1 MREVRPWLVCCL
13 VLLPVLGAYANA
25 PSVGFMWDDQL
36 LIQQNVE
43 VHELHAPWSYLT
55 RVFWQHTFLYGGGH
69 AFYRPLVNFSF
80 ALDWQLWGGA
90 ASGFHITNLVLHLLV
105 CTLVFSLAM
114 SRGATAWA
122 AGVCTALFG
131 VMPRLT
137 ESVTWVVGRTD
148 VLAALFVLSALL
160 LSARKGWWRGPVVAL
175 LIFFG
180 LLSKEIALVGVLVL
194 LAEAALRVRSKES
207 SLRDEAIAAAP
218 LGVAVIAWLVLRSS
232 VPSADPLRL
241 HDPQTFLAGV
251 GNYVWMVMTPWNA
264 HAQLGLVLAP
274 ESWAVGLGLVSSL
287 AFPFVLWRLARS
299 QTPWRAVWAG
309 GAAVGI
315 VMVTLLA
322 LTVYTMASDRFL
334 YLPLAM
340 LAVVAAQWKWSRPAL
355 AVAALAVVALAVTTF
370 LRNEVWANPLR
381 FWRDVVA
388 NADARNPGA
397 IAGLGDAYFDLNRLE
412 DAKTQFERAESV
424 NRELIATT
432 FVRGWSGHSPW
443 PLSIAVTD
451 SRLGFDSAAVSRLEP
466 LVRAEPRWRRAA
478 YSLVLV
484 RARAGDFAGAREQL
498 SRAREQFGDDEF
510 LRDLERRIRDGETG
524 VRGEDAL
531 TRARALHSL
540 AATRKAEAEYL
551 RVENEEAWRWLV
563 VYGTEAD
570 ARAAAAKLPGDEGVQ
585 AELNER
591 FPPGE

>member
-25 PSVGFMWDDQL
+25 PSVGFMWDDQI
-36 LIQQNVE
+36 LIQENVE
-43 VHELHAPWSYLT
+43 VHTLHSPWSYLT
-55 RVFWQHTFLYGGGH
+55 RVFWQHAFMYGEGH
-69 AFYRPLVNFSF
+69 AFYRPFVNFSF
-80 ALDWQLWGGA
+80 AVDWQLWNGA
-90 ASGFHITNLVLHLLV
+90 PAGFHLVNLLLHLAV
-105 CTLVFSLAM
+105 CVLVFALAVT
-114 SRGATAWA
+114 RGANAWS
-122 AGVCTALFG
+122 AGACTALFG

-148 VLAALFVLSALL
+148 VLASFFVLLALL
-160 LSARKGWWRGPVVAL
+160 LLPPQGARAWWRNVAAMAL
-175 LIFFG
+175 VFLG
-180 LLSKEIALVGVLVL
+180 LLSKEVALVGALVIA
-194 LAEAALRVRSKES
+194 AESALRVRSKES
-207 SLRDEAIAAAP
+207 TWRAEAVT
-218 LGVAVIAWLVLRSS
+218 LGALGLGVIAWFALRAGVSS
-232 VPSADPLRL
+232 SAPLRL
-241 HDPQTFLAGV
+241 HTPNTFLAGV
-251 GNYVWMVMTPWNA
+251 GTYVWMLLTPWNPE
-264 HAQLGLVLAP
+264 AQIGLVFKP
-274 ESWAVGLGLVSSL
+274 ESWAVVLGFVSS
-287 AFPFVLWRLARS
+287 VLLGWLLVRS
-299 QTPWRAVWAG
+299 WKAAPWRAVWLG
-309 GAAVGI
+309 GAAAGV
-315 VMVTLLA
+315 VMVTLLV

-340 LAVVAAQWKWSRPAL
+340 SAVVAAQLRWNR
-355 AVAALAVVALAVTTF
+355 AALAISLVVVVAFAIVTF
-370 LRNEVWANPLR
+370 RRNEVWASPLR
-381 FWRDVVA
+381 FWRQVVA
-388 NADARNPGA
+388 TAHPDNPGA
-397 IAGLGDAYFDLNRLE
+397 IAGLGDAMFDLNRFE
-412 DAKTQFERAESV
+412 DAKPLFERAEAMRV
-424 NRELIATT
+424 WE
-432 FVRGWSGHSPW
+432 GHSPW

-451 SRLGFDSAAVSRLEP
+451 SRLGLDTAAVSRLEP

-510 LRDLERRIRDGETG
+510 LRDLERRIHDGETG

-563 VYGTEAD
+563 VYGTEAH
-570 ARAAAAKLPGDEGVQ
+570 ARAAATKLPGDEGVQ